1 MTSLT
6 NCQDPAGQMLI
17 CQNDLPI
24 HDVMVG
30 NGSVAFVLQRQKE
43 KLETVSMFEPK
54 FRIQTDYED
63 QGDAFDDFEQAIP
76 LMSEEEERQLSEADI
91 PDNLPILPLKN
102 TVLFPGV
109 VIPITVG
116 RDRSLALVKEAYET
130 DKTIGVIAQ
139 KDESV
144 ENPSPEDL
152 FEIGTVARILKL
164 IKMPDGSKSV
174 VIQGKTIFSVDRY
187 TRETPFY
194 RADITP
200 YGQEMDLSGV
210 ELDASMRSVK
220 ETATRIVNLSPNIPS
235 EASIAINNISSP
247 TFLLN
252 FISSN
257 LQVSISE
264 KQELLEIRTFSS
276 RLQKVMAFLHKELQV
291 LNLSEE
297 IRSKVKTDIDEQ
309 QRDFYLRQQM
319 KAIQEALG
327 EDSEQKDVEEL
338 RKRLKE
344 KKGLSEEA
352 IGTVEKELQ
361 RLEMTPSSSPN
372 YGIIHSY
379 LEWIL
384 DLPWGE
390 YSKDKLDLKRAR
402 RILDEDHY
410 GLEKVKKRIVEY
422 LAVLK
427 LKKDMKAPI
436 LCFYGPP
443 GVGKTS
449 LGKSIARA
457 LNRKF
462 ERFSLGG
469 IHDEAEIR
477 GHRRTYIGA
486 LPGRIIRAMKKAGTG
501 NPVLMLDE
509 IDKVRSDFRGDPTSA
524 LLEVLDPE
532 QNNSFSDNY
541 LELEYDL
548 SRVLFIATANSLETI
563 PPPLRDRMEIIPIS
577 GYTLQEKGQIAR
589 KYLIPKQI
597 KENGLSREQIHL
609 SKAAIE
615 RVIEEY
621 TRESGVRNLEREI
634 GSLCR
639 NVASRIASGEI
650 DSHRIGKRDIPEILG
665 KRKYFSDVA
674 ERTLVPGVA
683 TGLAWTPYGGDIL
696 FIEASVS
703 KGAGKMHI
711 TGQLGDVMK
720 ESAMLALSYLR
731 ANASGLGIPEDAFK
745 YWDLHVHVPQ
755 GAVPKDGP
763 SAGIALFSA
772 IASIFTQRKVKGTL
786 AMTGEITLRGLVLP
800 VGGIKE
806 KVLAARRAGIES
818 VLLPGKNEKDVE
830 EIEQEVIGDLK
841 IHYLQR
847 MDPLLDL
854 VLDKEPVNDPETFFA
869 VPESHKQRVDRSDTN
884 KDAAGEIAAME

>member
-1 MTSLT
+1 MF
-6 NCQDPAGQMLI
+6 D
-17 CQNDLPI
+17 
-24 HDVMVG
+24 
-30 NGSVAFVLQRQKE
+30 QR
-43 KLETVSMFEPK
+43 
-54 FRIQTDYED
+54 FRIQSTLDD
-63 QGDAFDDFEQAIP
+63 QDDGFEDFEQAIP
-76 LMSEEEERQLSEADI
+76 LMSEEEERILTESEI
-91 PDNLPILPLKN
+91 PDSLPILPLKN

-116 RDRSLALVKEAYET
+116 RDRSLALVKEAYES
-130 DKTIGVIAQ
+130 DKTIGVVAQ
-139 KDESV
+139 TDESV
-144 ENPSPEDL
+144 EDPEPKDL
-152 FEIGTVARILKL
+152 FRFGTVAQILKL
-164 IKMPDGSKSV
+164 IKMPDGSKSI
-174 VIQGKTIFSVDRY
+174 VIQGKSVFEINEFTQQD
-187 TRETPFY
+187 PFF
-194 RADITP
+194 RAEVESFKQD
-200 YGQEMDLSGV
+200 MDLSGI

-220 ETATRIVNLSPNIPS
+220 ETASKIVNLSPNIPS

-247 TFLLN
+247 SFLLN

-257 LQVSISE
+257 LQISIAD
-264 KQELLEIRTFSS
+264 KQKLLEIRKFSK
-276 RLQKVMAFLHKELQV
+276 RLDKVMEHLNKELQV

-297 IRSKVKTDIDEQ
+297 IRSKVKTDIDDQ

-327 EDSEQKDVEEL
+327 EDSEQQGIEKL
-338 RKRLKE
+338 RKKLND
-344 KKGLSEEA
+344 KKGVPENVIETA
-352 IGTVEKELQ
+352 EKELQ

-379 LEWIL
+379 IEWII

-390 YSKDKLDLKRAR
+390 VSKDKLDLKRAR
-402 RILDEDHY
+402 KILDEDHY

-449 LGKSIARA
+449 LGKSIARS
-457 LNRKF
+457 LNREF

-486 LPGRIIRAMKKAGTG
+486 MPGRILRSMKKAGKG

-509 IDKVRSDFRGDPTSA
+509 IDKVGSDFRGDPTSA

-532 QNNSFSDNY
+532 QNDTFTDNY

-548 SRVLFIATANSLETI
+548 SKVMFIATANSLDTI
-563 PPPLRDRMEIIPIS
+563 PAPLRDRMEIINIS
-577 GYTLQEKGQIAR
+577 GYTQEEKTEIAR

-597 KENGLSREQIHL
+597 EENGLDKNQIKI

-615 RVIEEY
+615 RIIDEY

-634 GSLCR
+634 GSVCR
-639 NVASRIASGEI
+639 NVAARIASG
-650 DSHRIGKRDIPEILG
+650 DIEEMSVGVNDIEEILG
-665 KRKYFSDVA
+665 KRKFFSEVA
-674 ERTLVPGVA
+674 ERTTVPGVA

-703 KGAGKMHI
+703 QGTGKLHI

-720 ESAMLALSYLR
+720 ESAMLAISYLR
-731 ANASGLGIPEDAFK
+731 AHHKKLNIPEEAFK
-745 YWDLHVHVPQ
+745 YWDLHIHVPQ

-763 SAGIALFSA
+763 SAGVALLSA
-772 IASIFTQRKVKGTL
+772 VASIFTQRKVKGTL

-806 KVLAARRAGIES
+806 KVLAAKRAGIEK
-818 VLLPGKNEKDVE
+818 VFLPKKNEKDVS
-830 EIEQEVIGDLK
+830 EIESDVIGDLK
-841 IHYLQR
+841 VQYLER
-847 MDPLLDL
+847 MEPILDL
-854 VLDKEPVNDPETFFA
+854 ILEDKPVQDPSEFFT
-869 VPESHKQRVDRSDTN
+869 VPDSHKENNQTN
-884 KDAAGEIAAME
+884 KNQKDVTEQITLME